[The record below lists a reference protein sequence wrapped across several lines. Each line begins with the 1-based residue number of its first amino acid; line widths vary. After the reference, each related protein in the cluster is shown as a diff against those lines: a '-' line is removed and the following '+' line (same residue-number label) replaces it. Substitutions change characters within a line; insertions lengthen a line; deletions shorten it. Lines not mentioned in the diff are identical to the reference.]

1 MNDKNQ
7 RIIIRQKTIA
17 LKKKKC
23 AMEEPV
29 KIELFWLWC
38 ALPSWKQAMSQ
49 FHGLLCPSERKEFV
63 RKPLQYFQ
71 GVPSELRDGPGTG
84 VNSQPKCQPLA
95 FTQVRVRGTRK
106 PHQSWLTKQPKE
118 ELKRL
123 TRAASALW
131 LNIGSTEPSQRGD
144 YYGARTA
151 ATLPHT

>member
-17 LKKKKC
+17 LKKKNMCYRRTCKNWVILVMMC
-23 AMEEPV
+23 ITFLKTGHESIPWSPLSQWEKRVCEKTIAVFSRCP
-29 KIELFWLWC
+29 IWAQRWTRNRCEL
-38 ALPSWKQAMSQ
+38 PTQM
-49 FHGLLCPSERKEFV
+49 
-63 RKPLQYFQ
+63 
-71 GVPSELRDGPGTG
+71 
-84 VNSQPKCQPLA
+84 PLA